1 MAANEKTVVD
11 RRPLVKSLKISVII
25 PVYNSA
31 VYLRRCLDSCLSQTW
46 NDFEVVCVDDGSTDC
61 SAAILDEY
69 ALKHQSVRVFHQANK
84 GVVEA
89 RKKALAAASGDF
101 CYFLDSDDWLPETAL
116 ADLIDVVDGE
126 TDIVFGN
133 QAIVY
138 QDKTEERRL
147 LPLVELTGLEYM
159 NESLRHTNG
168 CIGGKMFRSAICR
181 KLDIA
186 GSMRLN
192 EDLLMNIQAG
202 SMARKSKRID
212 KVNYFYN
219 WAHEG
224 SLSKSQSDESF
235 CSVIAANRHIVEL
248 LRSRDEYGY
257 VLKDGYIAYLQ
268 KNLVSAL
275 GRKSVPEEIFLVK
288 EAKTAILASYR
299 NYMDFAKR
307 FGSLCVS
314 LWLAPLGLMY
324 SRLWRNFVLGCIGFV
339 HRNRTRSMA

>member
-1 MAANEKTVVD
+1 MHAEAFLDFVRGQK
-11 RRPLVKSLKISVII
+11 LKISVII

-126 TDIVFGN
+126 TDIVFGS
-133 QAIVY
+133 QIVVY
-138 QDKTEERRL
+138 SDKVESREI
-147 LPLVELTGLEYM
+147 LPDYDMTGLSYV
-159 NESLRHTNG
+159 NNSLMHGNG
-168 CIGGKMFRSAICR
+168 YIIGKIYRRYLCEEITINSELC
-181 KLDIA
+181 
-186 GSMRLN
+186 LN
-192 EDLLMNIQAG
+192 EDLLMNIQMG
-202 SMARKSKRID
+202 LLARRVKRIN
-212 KVNYFYN
+212 KGNYFYN
-219 WAHEG
+219 WTHEG

-235 CSVIAANRHIVEL
+235 RSVISVNRHIAEL

-314 LWLAPLGLMY
+314 LWLAPLGLKY
-324 SRLWRNFVLGCIGFV
+324 SRLWRNFVLGFIGFV

>member
-1 MAANEKTVVD
+1 ME
-11 RRPLVKSLKISVII
+11 SLKISIII

-31 VYLRRCLDSCLSQTW
+31 AYLRRCLDSCLAQTW
-46 NDFEVVCVDDGSTDC
+46 NDFEVVCVNDGSTDG

-69 ALKHQSVRVFHQANK
+69 ALEHQSIKVFHQSNK

-89 RKKALAAASGDF
+89 RKKALDAAVGDF
-101 CYFLDSDDWLPETAL
+101 CYFLDSDDWLPELAL
-116 ADLIDVVDGE
+116 ADLMEVADDE

-138 QDKTEERRL
+138 RDKTDERRL
-147 LPLVELTGLEYM
+147 LPYLELTGLEYM
-159 NESLRHTNG
+159 NESLRNTNG
-168 CIGGKMFRSAICR
+168 CIGGKMFRAAICR

-202 SMARKSKRID
+202 GMAKKAKRID

-235 CSVIAANRHIVEL
+235 RSVIAANRHIAEL
-248 LRSRDEYGY
+248 LRSRDEYRY

-268 KNLVSAL
+268 KNIVSAF
-275 GRKSVPEEIFLVK
+275 GRQSLPEEIFLVK
-288 EAKTAILASYR
+288 EARAAILASCG
-299 NYMDFAKR
+299 NYFGFAKR
-307 FGSLCVS
+307 FGMLCASV
-314 LWLAPLGLMY
+314 LLAPLGLRY
-324 SRLWRNFVLGCIGFV
+324 SRLWRAFVLALGGVV
-339 HRNRTRSMA
+339 HRKRIRSMV